1 MNDSISLNEN
11 PEQFLGVLELL
22 NTYTKEELKEIL
34 QVFNVEV
41 KELMVKLNQ
50 NVDQKNIE
58 AASYICHQLKG
69 VFLSLNLISLSKLC
83 VEIENKFL
91 SNQLDE
97 VGVSLKELDS
107 LVLKLLNFL
116 EHQGWFRE

>member
-34 QVFNVEV
+34 QVFNVEI

-50 NVDQKNIE
+50 EVAKNNIE
-58 AASYICHQLKG
+58 QGSYICHQ
-69 VFLSLNLISLSKLC
+69 
-83 VEIENKFL
+83 
-91 SNQLDE
+91 
-97 VGVSLKELDS
+97 
-107 LVLKLLNFL
+107 
-116 EHQGWFRE
+116 